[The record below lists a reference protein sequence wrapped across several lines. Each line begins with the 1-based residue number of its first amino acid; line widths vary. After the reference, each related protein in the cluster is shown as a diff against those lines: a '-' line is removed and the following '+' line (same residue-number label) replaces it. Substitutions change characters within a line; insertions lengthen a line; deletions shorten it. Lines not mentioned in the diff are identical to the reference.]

1 MVIKMVTS
9 KDLTEEL
16 SCKSLTDHYLYFQK
30 KQKLLLRCINT
41 FQGTSQ
47 VDNDG
52 VLMEDDQPGCHIHDY
67 FFKFYFS
74 N

>member
-1 MVIKMVTS
+1 MQILNGS
-9 KDLTEEL
+9 L
-16 SCKSLTDHYLYFQK
+16 SLFPKEAET
-30 KQKLLLRCINT
+30 LLLRYIDT

-47 VDNDG
+47 VDSDG